1 MFITALFTIA
11 KTQKQPKYTWTDEWI
26 KKMECTYT
34 LEYYSA
40 IKKKWKTA
48 ICSHTDGPRDYHT
61 KSSMPDKERQI
72 SHAITYVWNLKCVCV
87 CVYIYCQIQT

>member
-40 IKKKWKTA
+40 IKTNEKLPFAA
-48 ICSHTDGPRDYHT
+48 IQMDLEIIIL
-61 KSSMPDKERQI
+61 SMPDKERQI
-72 SHAITYVWNLKCVCV
+72 SHAITYV
-87 CVYIYCQIQT
+87 